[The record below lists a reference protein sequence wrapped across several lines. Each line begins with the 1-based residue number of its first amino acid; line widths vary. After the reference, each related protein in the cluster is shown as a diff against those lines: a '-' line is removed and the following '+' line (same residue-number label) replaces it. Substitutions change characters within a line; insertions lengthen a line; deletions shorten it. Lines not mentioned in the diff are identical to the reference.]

1 MKHHRVIIAIAATL
15 LPLLVSHVKAAE
27 PFTLTSSA
35 FKDGD
40 IWPAK
45 FAGSDPEITKP
56 PCPGQN
62 VSPPLAWA
70 NAPEKTKTFAIVMQ
84 DPDGGLGLGSIHWV
98 AYGIPREKTSLAEG
112 EGSSPPTTW
121 IGGKNLRGKGFYFGP
136 CGPAGQALHHY
147 HINVIATDLEA
158 GALQPGLTRD
168 ELMQALRGHALGTA
182 GIVGRY
188 TRPSP

>member
-1 MKHHRVIIAIAATL
+1 VKHHRVLASTAAFL
-15 LPLLVSHVKAAE
+15 LPLSAFNAGAAE

-45 FAGSDPEITKP
+45 FAGSDPEITQP

-62 VSPPLAWA
+62 VSPPLAWI
-70 NAPEKTKTFAIVMQ
+70 NAPGKTKSFAIVMQ

-121 IGGKNLRGKGFYFGP
+121 TGGKNLRGKGFYFGP
-136 CGPAGQALHHY
+136 CGPGGQALHHY
-147 HINVIATDLEA
+147 HINVIATELDPN
-158 GALQPGLTRD
+158 GLQPGLTRD

-182 GIVGRY
+182 GIIGRY